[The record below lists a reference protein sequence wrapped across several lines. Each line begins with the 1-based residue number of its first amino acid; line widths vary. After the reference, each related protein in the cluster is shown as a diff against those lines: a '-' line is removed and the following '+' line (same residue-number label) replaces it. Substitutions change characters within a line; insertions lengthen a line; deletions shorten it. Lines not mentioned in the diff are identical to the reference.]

1 MITIYKERIKEII
14 DNYKDKTIAVI
25 GDVMLDRYF
34 WGTVSRVSPEAPV
47 PVVDVERELY
57 HMGGAANVAANLNS
71 LGIKSILCGITGNDE
86 YGRIFKD
93 LANEN
98 NIDPKGLFI
107 DNNRPTTVK
116 TRIFGNNQ
124 QIVRLDIE
132 KTSEIPDEGEKYIL
146 RTIQETKEIS
156 AIIFCDYNKGAL
168 SDILIREV
176 INYSKN
182 NKIPVFVDPKFEN
195 FFTYQNVTML
205 KPNKK
210 EVEGAL
216 NRTLRTENDIIDAGK
231 ELLEKLHCKNLLLTL
246 GANGMKLF
254 ESNGEISSIQ
264 TKARHVSD
272 VSGAGDTAIA
282 TYATSII
289 GGADVKEATTIA
301 NAASGI
307 VCERPGIVSIT
318 KQDILGSF

>member
-14 DNYKDKTIAVI
+14 NNFKGKTIAVV

-34 WGTVSRVSPEAPV
+34 WGSVSRVSPEAPV
-47 PVVDVERELY
+47 PVVDVDRELY

-71 LGIKSILCGITGNDE
+71 LGIKSILCGIIGNDE

-93 LANEN
+93 LVKEN
-98 NIDPKGLFI
+98 DIDPKGLFI
-107 DNNRPTTVK
+107 DNNRPSTVK

-132 KTSEIPDEGEKYIL
+132 RTTELPDEGEKFIL
-146 RTIQETKEIS
+146 KTIQNSEDIS

-176 INYSKN
+176 IRHSKN
-182 NKIPVFVDPKFEN
+182 KDIPVFVDPKFEN
-195 FFTYQNVTML
+195 FFTYRNVTLL

-210 EVEGAL
+210 EVEDAIGKQIRSEEDVI
-216 NRTLRTENDIIDAGK
+216 NAGK
-231 ELLEKLHCKNLLLTL
+231 YLIEKLRCENLLLTL
-246 GANGMKLF
+246 GSGGMRLF
-254 ESNGEISSIQ
+254 ESNGDISTVQ
-264 TKARHVSD
+264 TQARHVAD

-282 TYATSII
+282 TFAASVV
-289 GGADVKEATTIA
+289 GGAEVKEATTIA
-301 NAASGI
+301 NVASGI
-307 VCERPGIVSIT
+307 VCEKPGIVSIT